1 MASSVPSPIVVQ
13 ARPKPVTLI
22 GEFDGVLPASLP
34 VIDQAIDCARACG
47 TTSQAVVIH
56 NRWIGRFIMPPRR
69 RCELL
74 LHRGV
79 MQAVVVDV
87 DEPTES
93 GRRVASIVGAA
104 PDDTVYLD
112 GTLSASLC
120 TSVCAA
126 LGIETPVADIRSGRD
141 AVIAAL
147 EAGNVRAAASLL
159 GRCHDVLAS
168 ATRSEHSWTAKP
180 VDAPTVLP
188 APGRYVAEIRSRG
201 KSERVTV
208 SIGVDPALVS
218 VMDIDHLDNSI
229 LPDDLISVVFVDRLT
244 GRHEKTG
251 AAT

>member
-1 MASSVPSPIVVQ
+1 
-13 ARPKPVTLI
+13 
-22 GEFDGVLPASLP
+22 
-34 VIDQAIDCARACG
+34 
-47 TTSQAVVIH
+47 
-56 NRWIGRFIMPPRR
+56 
-69 RCELL
+69 
-74 LHRGV
+74 
-79 MQAVVVDV
+79 MQAVVVDF
-87 DEPTES
+87 DEPTKS
-93 GRRVASIVGAA
+93 GRRVASIVGD
-104 PDDTVYLD
+104 PPNGTVYLD

-126 LGIETPVADIRSGRD
+126 LGMEPPVADVGGGPD

-201 KSERVTV
+201 KSERVTI
-208 SIGVDPALVS
+208 SIGGDPALGS
-218 VMDIDHLDNSI
+218 LMNIDHLDNSI

-244 GRHEKTG
+244 GRQEKRG